1 MEAILL
7 GIYSF
12 FVWLIFFKYKWLPWN
27 MLSMVITVTIPIV
40 AMAALI
46 LALNVVAPSAHEVR
60 VINRVL
66 QVVPQ
71 VRGQVVEVAAEGN
84 RMYKKG
90 DVLLRID
97 PTPYQNAVD
106 RLQAKT
112 LADDSAVE
120 NAKASARQLSESLRG
135 AAGQVAV
142 VESKISLAQRRLA
155 ENEELVANGAGDL
168 FALEDARANV
178 RQLRAELETVKAN
191 EAQVMQQISAKS
203 RGEYVAI
210 ASARAQ
216 LAATSADLANARW
229 ELAQTVYKAPSNGRV
244 INQQV
249 RVGTMLVP
257 MPFAP
262 AFAFVED
269 EQELIAFYNQNE
281 LHMIESGN
289 EAEVALKTRPGEIVK
304 AKVDSVV
311 WAQSQ
316 GQVQQGGMIPM
327 TGVTDM
333 PPARFVVK
341 LRTTGKWKN
350 DVLPAGSVGSGAIYT
365 NHGKMIHIIRKVF
378 MRVTTKINYL
388 ILKLH

>member
-1 MEAILL
+1 
-7 GIYSF
+7 
-12 FVWLIFFKYKWLPWN
+12 
-27 MLSMVITVTIPIV
+27 
-40 AMAALI
+40 
-46 LALNVVAPSAHEVR
+46 
-60 VINRVL
+60 L

-71 VRGQVVEVAAEGN
+71 VRGQVIEVAAEGN
-84 RMYKKG
+84 RSYKKG
-90 DVLLRID
+90 AVLLRID
-97 PTPYQNAVD
+97 PTPYQNNVN
-106 RLQAKT
+106 RLKAKL
-112 LADDSAVE
+112 LADDSALE
-120 NAKASARQLSESLRG
+120 SAKASARQLSESLRG

-142 VESKISLAQRRLA
+142 VESKLGLAQRRLA
-155 ENEELVANGAGDL
+155 EHEELVANGAGDL

-178 RQLRAELETVKAN
+178 RQLRGELETVNAN
-191 EAQVMQQISAKS
+191 ENQVIQQLSAKS
-203 RGEYVAI
+203 RGEYVAV

-216 LAATSADLANARW
+216 LAATNADLANAQW
-229 ELAQTVYKAPSNGRV
+229 ELEQTVYKAPSDGRV

-281 LHMIESGN
+281 LHMVESGN

-304 AKVDSVV
+304 AKVDSVI

-316 GQVQQGGMIPM
+316 GQVQQGGMMPM
-327 TGVTDM
+327 TGVTGM
-333 PPARFVVK
+333 PPARFAVK

-350 DVLPAGSVGSGAIYT
+350 DVLPAGSAGTGAIYT